1 MTELWIKSLW
11 EKVFLFDIIPEEGEL
26 LTTPPRERDEWLMP
40 LQCELGYSSAE
51 LLRLNRVPMYQE
63 ELFLLGVMGTRGT
76 VVDKRCEW
84 KQSDPKRW
92 S

>member
-11 EKVFLFDIIPEEGEL
+11 EKVFLFDIILEEGKL

-40 LQCELGYSSAE
+40 LLCKLGYSSAE

-63 ELFLLGVMGTRGT
+63 ELFLLGVMGARGT
-76 VVDKRCEW
+76 VVDKRCEQ